1 MIRVFL
7 WAVLLW
13 FVQGCSTVQP
23 DMRQS
28 ELIENKIVHTGDAY
42 SKALYE
48 KKLKTKG
55 YKTLRLFVHI
65 NNEAYRSNPI
75 SENAEFKVIA
85 YYAIGQ
91 GSWGYYDKTFTYRS
105 TSGWSG
111 VADIPVVGDVTRIS
125 VYASKMQNKV
135 LKVDI
140 VATLF

>member
-1 MIRVFL
+1 
-7 WAVLLW
+7 
-13 FVQGCSTVQP
+13 
-23 DMRQS
+23 MRQP
-28 ELIENKIVHTGDAY
+28 ELAENRVVHIGDVY

-48 KKLKTKG
+48 KKLKTQG
-55 YKTLRLFVHI
+55 YKTLRIFVHI

-75 SENAEFKVIA
+75 SPNAEFSVIA

-91 GSWGYYDKTFTYRS
+91 GSWGYYEKTFTYRS

-111 VADIPVVGDVTRIS
+111 VAHIPVVGDVTRIS
-125 VYASKMQNKV
+125 VYATNMQNKV